1 MVVCMEHDEGVLD
14 EGDRDERPEDE
25 AEKAEEVVLGGVLQL
40 HRREHVERR
49 RPEVAVHDPQR
60 LVRQPQRLEPRKLLH
75 ARTHARINQ
84 QLTDRAPLRGSKW
97 HSHRLI
103 CEYMQESRVA
113 LRSWSPVS
121 ITYLGL
127 AVRHL
132 VGLAEGAARLAGGIG
147 VVVVVFVAG
156 GGGAPLVDGG
166 DGRGA
171 ELDHDVVAGC
181 RRLVLVLVL
190 LLHDRAE
197 PRAGHSLRHDG
208 IDNIGEQFVC

>member
-60 LVRQPQRLEPRKLLH
+60 L
-75 ARTHARINQ
+75 
-84 QLTDRAPLRGSKW
+84 
-97 HSHRLI
+97 
-103 CEYMQESRVA
+103 ESRVA